1 MSHERRRVVPVNVME
16 HPTVGWAAAP
26 RYLPRDRDQI
36 SGDALRMQAS
46 SMAMTEVL
54 TASD

>member
-1 MSHERRRVVPVNVME
+1 MPVNVME

-36 SGDALRMQAS
+36 SGDALRMQAA